1 MVHSVTKDGVEVD
14 EATKK
19 KVLGNADMIRISAM
33 SDLNQALMIMYS
45 LYPEFA
51 PQNIAQIKSDKVVKV
66 PVVLVQA
73 LCQRG
78 VLHRVRG
85 NFNHYRS
92 DMQMAAALGSA
103 FAQQE
108 LVDMNPI
115 AQLNSEMLPE
125 ILAQLR
131 HK

>member
-85 NFNHYRS
+85 NFNQYRS